1 VCGQKHT
8 VAGQSLE
15 RSGMGR
21 TDWNMAG
28 DLRQIGTRTKRTRFE
43 VHLAGCGPEHWRSTQ
58 KTIPDDDANLV
69 LLVVLVRVHQ
79 GFSLGSGFSAGTLSH
94 Y

>member
-1 VCGQKHT
+1 MPVP

-15 RSGMGR
+15 GSGMGR

-28 DLRQIGTRTKRTRFE
+28 DLRQIGTRTKRTRFQ
-43 VHLAGCGPEHWRSTQ
+43 VHLAGRGPALAFNPKNYSSCQLSTG
-58 KTIPDDDANLV
+58 TNTSTV
-69 LLVVLVRVHQ
+69 LIHQ
-79 GFSLGSGFSAGTLSH
+79 GFSYGSGFSAGTLSH

>member
-1 VCGQKHT
+1 MCGQAHCSRAKL
-8 VAGQSLE
+8 LE

-21 TDWNMAG
+21 TDWNVAG

-69 LLVVLVRVHQ
+69 LLVVLVLVHQ
-79 GFSLGSGFSAGTLSH
+79 GFSYGSGFSAGTLSH